1 MKLILSMLL
10 LIPSLTIA
18 AEWKISHEIQTE
30 KYRKVCIYINKA
42 GELKSVEQ
50 AKSQYC
56 RTYHNS
62 ALSSVSSPVS
72 GV

>member
-30 KYRKVCIYINKA
+30 KHRKVCVYINSN
-42 GELKSVEQ
+42 GDMKSVES
-50 AKSQYC
+50 ASSVYC
-56 RTYHNS
+56 RTY
-62 ALSSVSSPVS
+62 L
-72 GV
+72 